1 VPFVATRT
9 DFVTGLQDQFLEN
22 VRRGQQAVL
31 DAIGVWAESVE
42 KAVPDASARTAGGRL
57 PSAEQVVDNT
67 FDFAE
72 RLLEAQRQFA
82 KSVLS
87 VSTSGLKG
95 VQEKAEPVAEPVQAP
110 KKSPGTASGTASR

>member
-1 VPFVATRT
+1 VATTT
-9 DFVTGLQDQFLEN
+9 DYVTNLQDQFLEN
-22 VRRGQQAVL
+22 VRRSQQAVV

-57 PSAEQVVDNT
+57 PRADEIVDNT

-72 RLLEAQRQFA
+72 KLLGAQRQFA

-87 VSTSGLKG
+87 VSGSSFKG
-95 VQEKAEPVAEPVQAP
+95 VQERAETEVERPAR
-110 KKSPGTASGTASR
+110 KSPGTASR